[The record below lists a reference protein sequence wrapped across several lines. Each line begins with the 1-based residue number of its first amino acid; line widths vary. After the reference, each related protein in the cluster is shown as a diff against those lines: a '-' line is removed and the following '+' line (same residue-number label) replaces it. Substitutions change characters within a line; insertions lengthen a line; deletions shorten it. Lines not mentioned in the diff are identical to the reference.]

1 MGRILRP
8 PDLALE
14 HPNASLPQ
22 KLTSTWSDDVPTIQ
36 FLSMVMPG
44 AVYLSLNGSGVASD
58 MPIERFEVDLL
69 RDYQEKLGHYHAY
82 VDGFHDSEDEADI
95 YEMVGWEVL
104 TGSKCANHTVLIYYQ
119 PVNEVATIKKH
130 MPEMLEDYFE
140 ENPWA
145 RAEVGE
151 S

>member
-22 KLTSTWSDDVPTIQ
+22 KLTSAWSDGVPTIQ
-36 FLSMVMPG
+36 YFSVVMPG
-44 AVYLSLNGSGVASD
+44 AIYLNLTGSGVASD
-58 MPIERFEVDLL
+58 MPIERFETDLL

-82 VDGFHDSEDEADI
+82 VDGHYGSEDDADI

-104 TGSKCANHTVLIYYQ
+104 TGSKCADNTVLIYYQ
-119 PVNEVATIKKH
+119 EVNGLATIKKH
-130 MPEMLEDYFE
+130 MPEMVEDYLE

-145 RAEVGE
+145 RAEMD
-151 S
+151 